1 LLTSGK
7 VSAQVIARVPEL
19 ADALATIGTLHL
31 VDVATDEVVASAAI
45 VAQGGM
51 REYQTLA
58 VTLDVPGMAPRRLRV
73 RVSTVGSAAWFLASL
88 GLAVEDRFDVLD
100 LAEPLNQFN
109 THASLFDAHPN
120 ESAHRVIADEV
131 HRVLGAQ

>member
-88 GLAVEDRFDVLD
+88 GLL
-100 LAEPLNQFN
+100 
-109 THASLFDAHPN
+109 
-120 ESAHRVIADEV
+120 
-131 HRVLGAQ
+131 